1 MSVEEPPPPQ
11 RGTTAAERGPDVSAQ
26 EKKLDE
32 SRTWTQFLVAALNPK
47 LVLQQADGYP
57 VGVKQFLQF
66 CLIIVYP
73 AWLALVLFAW
83 VLWPF
88 FKLLEGLLWLAFW
101 PVRAIHK
108 KNNPEESAAHQAEQR
123 AKKEAAEA
131 ARKQG

>member
-1 MSVEEPPPPQ
+1 MSIEEPAQPQ
-11 RGTTAAERGPDVSAQ
+11 RGTTAAERGPDISPHEQ
-26 EKKLDE
+26 KLDE

-47 LVLQQADGYP
+47 LLLEQANGYP

-73 AWLALVLFAW
+73 AWLVLILFAW
-83 VLWPF
+83 VCWPVV
-88 FKLLEGLLWLAFW
+88 KLLEGLLWLAFW

-108 KNNPEESAAHQAEQR
+108 KNNPEEYAAFQAEQK
-123 AKKEAAEA
+123 AKKEAAKA